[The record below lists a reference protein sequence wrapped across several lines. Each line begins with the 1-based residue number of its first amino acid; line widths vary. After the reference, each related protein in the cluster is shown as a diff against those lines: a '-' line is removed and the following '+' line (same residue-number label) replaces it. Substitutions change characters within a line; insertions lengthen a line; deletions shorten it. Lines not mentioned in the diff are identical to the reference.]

1 VKVAVAGLWHLG
13 MVTAACLA
21 SRGHNVLG
29 FDEAPIV
36 EQLQE
41 NIMPVAEPGLRE
53 LVAKAVSEGRLAY
66 TADASRVAAAQILW
80 VCYDTP
86 VDDNDAAD
94 SEYVVSQTLS
104 LLPHLAPGSLVL
116 LSSQL
121 PAGTTARLE
130 SFWHKNGGSEL
141 RFAYSPENLRL
152 GKAIEVFTNPDR
164 VVVGVRTSEDRD
176 IVAALFSPFTDR
188 IEWMSVESAE
198 MTKHAL
204 NAFLATSVTFINEI
218 GALCEKVGADAEE
231 VERGLKTDVRI
242 GSRAYL
248 HAGSAFAG
256 GTLARDIAFLLKIAE
271 QQKVTGYLLAGV
283 WQSNAFHKGWL
294 CRRMPEVVGELAG
307 RRIAI
312 LGLAYKPGTD
322 TLRRSGAVEAA
333 TWLTQQGATVSA
345 FDPAIRALPDELAA
359 TLSLCGDVADA
370 LSGADAVLIATPWPD
385 FRDISADL
393 LLARMRQPVV
403 FDPGRHLQ
411 QALGADPRVRY
422 FAVGRGDPLMR
433 QGGTA
438 RTE

>member
-1 VKVAVAGLWHLG
+1 MKVAVAGLWHLG

-29 FDEAPIV
+29 FDEAPII
-36 EQLQE
+36 ERLQQ

-53 LVAKAVSEGRLAY
+53 LAAKALSDGRLAY
-66 TADASRVAAAQILW
+66 TANASGLAAAQVLW

-86 VDDNDAAD
+86 VDKNDVAD
-94 SEYVVSQTLS
+94 SEYVVNQTLS
-104 LLPHLAPGSLVL
+104 LLPYLATGSLVL
-116 LSSQL
+116 ISSQL
-121 PAGTTARLE
+121 PEGTTARLE
-130 SFWHKNGGSEL
+130 SCWHKNGGSEL

-164 VVVGVRTSEDRD
+164 VVAGVRTHEDRET
-176 IVAALFSPFTDR
+176 IAALLSPFTDR

-204 NAFLATSVTFINEI
+204 NAFLATSVAFINEI
-218 GALCEKVGADAEE
+218 AALCEKVGADAEE

-248 HAGSAFAG
+248 HPGSAFAG
-256 GTLARDIAFLLKIAE
+256 GTLARDIAFLLEIAE
-271 QQKVTGYLLAGV
+271 RQKVNGYLLAGV
-283 WQSNAFHKGWL
+283 WQSNGFHKGWL
-294 CRRMPEVVGELAG
+294 CRRMPEVLGELAG

-345 FDPAIRALPDELAA
+345 FDPAVRALPDELAA
-359 TLSLCGDVADA
+359 TMSLRSNAPDA
-370 LSGADAVLIATPWPD
+370 LSGADAVLIATPWPE
-385 FRDISADL
+385 FRDISVDL
-393 LLARMRQPVV
+393 LLTRMREPVV

-411 QALGADPRVRY
+411 QALGADSRVRY

-433 QGGTA
+433 QGDIGQTA
-438 RTE
+438 

>member
-29 FDEAPIV
+29 FDETPII

-53 LVAKAVSEGRLAY
+53 LVDKAVSEGRLTY
-66 TADASRVAAAQILW
+66 TADASRVAASEVLW

-86 VDDNDAAD
+86 VDDNDVAD

-116 LSSQL
+116 ISSQL

-130 SFWHKNGGSEL
+130 SCWHKKGSSEL

-152 GKAIEVFTNPDR
+152 GKAIEVFTSPDR
-164 VVVGVRTSEDRD
+164 VVVGVRAPEDRA
-176 IVAALFSPFTDR
+176 IIAALFSPFTDR

-204 NAFLATSVTFINEI
+204 NAFLATSVAFINEI
-218 GALCEKVGADAEE
+218 AALCEKVGADGEE
-231 VERGLKTDVRI
+231 VERGLKTDIRI
-242 GSRAYL
+242 GARAYL
-248 HAGSAFAG
+248 HPGSAFAG
-256 GTLARDIAFLLKIAE
+256 GTLARDISFLLEIAE
-271 QQKVTGYLLAGV
+271 RQNVTGYLLAGV

-307 RRIAI
+307 RHIAI

-333 TWLTQQGATVSA
+333 SWLTQQGATVSV
-345 FDPAIRALPDELAA
+345 FDPAIRTLPAELAA
-359 TLSLCGDVADA
+359 TMSLCSDAADA
-370 LSGADAVLIATPWPD
+370 LQGADAVLIATPWQE
-385 FRDISADL
+385 FKEISADL
-393 LLARMRQPVV
+393 LVARMRQPVV

-411 QALGADPRVRY
+411 EALGTDLRVRY
-422 FAVGRGDPLMR
+422 FAVGRGEPLETP
-433 QGGTA
+433 GGTGQTA
-438 RTE
+438 

>member
-1 VKVAVAGLWHLG
+1 MKVAVAGLWHLG
-13 MVTAACLA
+13 MVTAGCLA
-21 SRGHNVLG
+21 SRGYNVLG
-29 FDEAPIV
+29 FDQAPII

-53 LVAKAVSEGRLAY
+53 LVAKAVSEGRLSY

-86 VDDNDAAD
+86 VDDNDVAD

-116 LSSQL
+116 ISSQM
-121 PAGTTARLE
+121 PAGTTSRLE
-130 SFWHKNGGSEL
+130 SYWQKNGGSEL

-164 VVVGVRTSEDRD
+164 VVVGVRTAEDRD
-176 IVAALFSPFTDR
+176 IIAALFSPFTDR

-218 GALCEKVGADAEE
+218 AALCEEVGADAEE

-248 HAGSAFAG
+248 HPGSAFAG
-256 GTLARDIAFLLKIAE
+256 GTLARDVSFLLEIAE
-271 QQKVTGYLLAGV
+271 RQKVTGYLLAGV
-283 WQSNAFHKGWL
+283 QQSNSFHQGWL
-294 CRRMPEVVGELAG
+294 CRRMPEVIGELTG
-307 RRIAI
+307 RHIAI

-322 TLRRSGAVEAA
+322 TLRRSVAVETA
-333 TWLTQQGATVSA
+333 TWLTRQGATVSA
-345 FDPAIRALPDELAA
+345 FDPAVRALPDELAA
-359 TLSLCGDVADA
+359 TLSLCADAADA

-411 QALGADPRVRY
+411 QALGADARVRY
-422 FAVGRGDPLMR
+422 FAVGRGDPPMR
-433 QGGTA
+433 KESTGQ
-438 RTE
+438 TE

>member
-1 VKVAVAGLWHLG
+1 

-86 VDDNDAAD
+86 VDDKDAAD

-152 GKAIEVFTNPDR
+152 GRAIEVFTNPDR
-164 VVVGVRTSEDRD
+164 VVVGVRTSEDRG

-218 GALCEKVGADAEE
+218 AALCEKVGADAEE
-231 VERGLKTDVRI
+231 VERGLKTDARI
-242 GSRAYL
+242 GSRCAGI
-248 HAGSAFAG
+248 GSAFAG

-283 WQSNAFHKGWL
+283 RQSNGFHKGWL

-307 RRIAI
+307 RHIAI

-322 TLRRSGAVEAA
+322 TLRRSSAVEAA

-345 FDPAIRALPDELAA
+345 FDPAIRALPAELAA
-359 TLSLCGDVADA
+359 TMSMCSDAADA
-370 LSGADAVLIATPWPD
+370 LGGADAVLIATPWPD

-438 RTE
+438 QTE

>member
-13 MVTAACLA
+13 AVTAACLA
-21 SRGHNVLG
+21 SRGHDVLG
-29 FDEAPIV
+29 FDTPPVIER
-36 EQLQE
+36 LQQ

-53 LVAKAVSEGRLAY
+53 LAIKAVSEGRLAY
-66 TADASRVAAAQILW
+66 TANAASLGEAEILW

-86 VDDNDAAD
+86 VEENDVAD
-94 SEYVVSQTLS
+94 SEYVVNQTLQ
-104 LLPHLAPGSLVL
+104 LLPNLAPGSLVL
-116 LSSQL
+116 ISSQL

-130 SFWHKNGGSEL
+130 SGWHKSGGSKL

-152 GKAIEVFTNPDR
+152 GNAIEVFTNPDR
-164 VVVGVRTSEDRD
+164 VVAGVRTSEDRD
-176 IVAALFSPFTDR
+176 IIAALLSPFTDR

-204 NAFLATSVTFINEI
+204 NAYLATSVTFINEI
-218 GALCEKVGADAEE
+218 AALCEKVGADAEE

-248 HAGSAFAG
+248 HPGSAFAG
-256 GTLARDIAFLLKIAE
+256 GTLARDIAFLMEIAE
-271 QQKVTGYLLAGV
+271 RQKVTGYLLAGV
-283 WQSNAFHKGWL
+283 WKSNAFHKGWL

-345 FDPAIRALPDELAA
+345 FDPAVRALPDELAA
-359 TLSLCGDVADA
+359 TLSLCANAADA
-370 LSGADAVLIATPWPD
+370 LSGADAVLIATPWPE

-411 QALGADPRVRY
+411 HALGADTRIRY
-422 FAVGRGDPLMR
+422 FAVGRGDPLKR
-433 QGGTA
+433 QGGTGQ
-438 RTE
+438 

>member
-1 VKVAVAGLWHLG
+1 MKVAVAGLWHLG

-29 FDEAPIV
+29 FDEAPII
-36 EQLQE
+36 ERLQQ

-53 LVAKAVSEGRLAY
+53 LAAKALSDGRLAY
-66 TADASRVAAAQILW
+66 TANASGLAAAQVLW

-86 VDDNDAAD
+86 VDKNDVAD
-94 SEYVVSQTLS
+94 SEYVVNQTLS
-104 LLPHLAPGSLVL
+104 LLPYLATGSLVL
-116 LSSQL
+116 ISSQL
-121 PAGTTARLE
+121 PEGTTARLE
-130 SFWHKNGGSEL
+130 SCWHKNGGSEL

-164 VVVGVRTSEDRD
+164 VVAGVRTHEDRET
-176 IVAALFSPFTDR
+176 IAALLSPFTDR

-204 NAFLATSVTFINEI
+204 NAFLATSVAFINEI
-218 GALCEKVGADAEE
+218 AALCEKVGADAEE

-248 HAGSAFAG
+248 HPGSAFAG
-256 GTLARDIAFLLKIAE
+256 GTLARDIAFLLEIAE
-271 QQKVTGYLLAGV
+271 RQKVNGYLLAGV
-283 WQSNAFHKGWL
+283 WQSNGFHKGWL
-294 CRRMPEVVGELAG
+294 CRRMPEVLGELAG

-345 FDPAIRALPDELAA
+345 FDPAVRALPDELAA
-359 TLSLCGDVADA
+359 TMSLRGNAPDA
-370 LSGADAVLIATPWPD
+370 LSGADAVLIATPWPE
-385 FRDISADL
+385 FRDISVDL
-393 LLARMRQPVV
+393 LLTRMREPVV

-411 QALGADPRVRY
+411 QALGADSRVRY

-433 QGGTA
+433 QGDIGQTA
-438 RTE
+438 